1 MNYQIQIL
9 EHREAD
15 MTTYDEQFLTR
26 VFDSVTDP
34 FTIYDREFRIIKA
47 NQALQDL
54 FELPEEQLIGR
65 SCHEVFHQREV
76 ICDDCHVQE
85 VFRTGEPRILEKC
98 VPAPDGSERVFEVH
112 SYPIKDHQGLVI
124 RAVEHAREITV
135 RKRAEEE
142 LGRYKR
148 IVSAVHD
155 PMSFIDSTYT
165 YRTINDAYTEIFKR
179 TREEII
185 GHSVA
190 EIFGTEI
197 FEKQIKGHLDRCL
210 TGEEVHYLDW
220 FDFPD
225 GKRRCMHIG
234 YYPFFEND
242 KSVSGVVVNALDMT
256 ALELS
261 EEALRESEERFR
273 HAFENASIG
282 MCLVDTEG
290 RLMKVNNRMCK
301 IFGYSQEEL
310 EGMTVND
317 ITHPD
322 YLDVSPRFIQRAS
335 SGEITHA
342 EFEKQYYHKKGHIVW
357 GQVTSSLVRDDSGA
371 PLYFIS
377 HVKDI
382 TERKSLETQLQSS
395 QAFSEKIINSI
406 TDNLIVVDPRTHT
419 IVQANDAF
427 HSRIGL
433 EPPAAL
439 GMRCHE
445 VMLDRPSPCAE
456 SGIGCPMEETIRS
469 KRPALSDKTYPNAE
483 GIDRLLEV
491 ATYPLLDPQG
501 EISSIIRLERDVTEK
516 REMEEALA
524 FRSKELQKTQHQL
537 ETLFDISRQVSAI
550 DSLPEVVHFVQEIG
564 QEIFPESEMF
574 FFLLDGEKQ
583 RFLELEEC
591 NFSTVEPLLR
601 GIQELEQSG
610 LISDF
615 VKYVQ
620 NVKEMHI
627 MSSEYSNDIPAFLR
641 LISKSYPSWFGLP
654 ISTPHQCI
662 GYFLLGSRISQEY
675 SREDLHFFHNLFNQ
689 IAGDI
694 DHLVRHETEINN
706 LRQKV
711 TERTSHG
718 KIIGQSDEMQRIY
731 ELIDLVS
738 GSDATVLIAGENGTG
753 KELVAQAIH
762 RESHRG
768 SGPFIVANCSAYS
781 PTLLESELFGHEKG
795 AFTGAIKRKKGRI
808 ERAKGGTLFL
818 DEIGDIA
825 SATQV
830 LLLRFLQDH
839 CFERVGGEQTLEA
852 NVRVLAASNL
862 DLYKEVEAGRFR
874 DDLYYRLNVITVDM
888 PPLRDRKEDIPML
901 CKHFLEKYSLKEGK
915 QIQSFSSSAMQA
927 LLDHDWPGNVR
938 QLENAISHAVILA
951 QGAVV
956 EGRHLPQFLKQVSAE
971 PPSTSLAE
979 NERRLIL
986 AVLQECSWNKHEAAR
1001 QLQISRSTLYSKIRR
1016 YNLKKTT
1023 TSV

>member
-1 MNYQIQIL
+1 
-9 EHREAD
+9 

-34 FTIYDREFRIIKA
+34 FTIYDRDFRIIKA
-47 NQALQDL
+47 NKALVDL
-54 FELPEEQLIGR
+54 FQLSEEQLIGR
-65 SCHEVFHQREV
+65 SCYEVFYDRTAK
-76 ICDDCHVQE
+76 CDECHVQE
-85 VFRTGEPRILEKC
+85 VFNIGQPRMLEKR
-98 VPAPDGSERVFEVH
+98 VSTPDGSKRVFEVH
-112 SYPIKDHQGLVI
+112 SYPIKDHQGLTI
-124 RAVEHAREITV
+124 QAVEHAREITE

-142 LGRYKR
+142 LGRYKL

-155 PMSFIDSTYT
+155 PMSFIDRGYT
-165 YRTINDAYTEIFKR
+165 YRTVNDAYTEIFKK
-179 TREEII
+179 TRGEII

-190 EIFGTEI
+190 EMFGTEI
-197 FEKQIKGHLDRCL
+197 FEKQIKAHLDRCL
-210 TGEEVHYLDW
+210 TGEEVHYLSW
-220 FDFPD
+220 LDFPD
-225 GKRRCMHIG
+225 GKRRCMHIS
-234 YYPFFEND
+234 YYPYFEHD
-242 KSVSGVVVNALDMT
+242 KSVSGVVVNARDMT
-256 ALELS
+256 DLKLAQ
-261 EEALRESEERFR
+261 EALRESEERFR
-273 HAFENASIG
+273 HAFENASVGI
-282 MCLVDTEG
+282 CLVDNEG
-290 RLMKVNNRMCK
+290 RLLKVNNQMCE
-301 IFGYSQEEL
+301 IFGYSQDEL
-310 EGMTVND
+310 EAMTVND

-322 YLDVSPRFIQRAS
+322 YLDVSPSFIQRAS
-335 SGEITHA
+335 SGEISHA
-342 EFEKQYYHKKGHIVW
+342 EFEKQYYHKKGHLVW

-382 TERKSLETQLQSS
+382 TSRKSLEDQLQASR
-395 QAFSEKIINSI
+395 AFSEKIINSI

-427 HSRIGL
+427 HSRVGL
-433 EPPAAL
+433 EPPAAV
-439 GMRCHE
+439 GMRCHQI
-445 VMLDRPSPCAE
+445 MLDRPTPCAE

-483 GIDRLLEV
+483 GVDQLLEV
-491 ATYPLLDPQG
+491 ATYPLLDAQG

-537 ETLFDISRQVSAI
+537 ETLFDISRQVSAQ
-550 DSLPEVVHFVQEIG
+550 DSLPGVVRFVQQIG
-564 QEIFPESEMF
+564 EEIFPKSEML
-574 FFLLDGEKQ
+574 FFLLDGERQ
-583 RFLELEEC
+583 RFLDLGEHNFTVVGPLLSGLHELEH
-591 NFSTVEPLLR
+591 
-601 GIQELEQSG
+601 SG
-610 LISDF
+610 LVSDF
-615 VKYVQ
+615 VQYLQ
-620 NVKEMHI
+620 DIKETHI

-641 LISKSYPSWFGLP
+641 LISKSYPSWFGFP

-662 GYFLLGSRISQEY
+662 GYFLLGSPISRDY
-675 SREDLHFFHNLFNQ
+675 SREDLHFFHNLFSQ

-694 DHLVRHETEINN
+694 HHLVRHETEMNL
-706 LRQKV
+706 LRQEV
-711 TERTSHG
+711 GERTSHG
-718 KIIGQSDEMQRIY
+718 EIIGKSDEMQKIY

-825 SATQV
+825 PATQV

-839 CFERVGGEQTLEA
+839 CFERVGGELTLEA
-852 NVRVLAASNL
+852 DVRVLVATNR
-862 DLYKEVEAGRFR
+862 DLYREVEAGRFR
-874 DDLYYRLNVITVDM
+874 DDLYYRLNVITIDM
-888 PPLRDRKEDIPML
+888 PPLRNRKEDIPML
-901 CKHFLEKYSLKEGK
+901 CKHFLEKYSRKEGK

-927 LLDHDWPGNVR
+927 LLDHEWPGNVR

-951 QGAVV
+951 QGSVV
-956 EGRHLPQFLKQVSAE
+956 EGRHLPQFLKQVTEE

-1016 YNLKKTT
+1016 YNLMKG
-1023 TSV
+1023 TSSV

>member
-1 MNYQIQIL
+1 MS
-9 EHREAD
+9 
-15 MTTYDEQFLTR
+15 TYDEQFLTR

-34 FTIYDREFRIIKA
+34 FAIYDREFRIIKVNKA
-47 NQALQDL
+47 IMEL
-54 FELPEEQLIGR
+54 FQTDEEQLIGR
-65 SCHEVFHQREV
+65 FCYEAFYNRTA
-76 ICDDCHVQE
+76 ICEECHVQE
-85 VFRTGEPRILEKC
+85 VFRTGEARMIERR
-98 VPAPDGSERVFEVH
+98 VSQPDGSERIFEVY
-112 SYPIKDHQGLVI
+112 SYPIKDHQGLTI
-124 RAVEHAREITV
+124 QAVEHARDV
-135 RKRAEEE
+135 
-142 LGRYKR
+142 
-148 IVSAVHD
+148 
-155 PMSFIDSTYT
+155 
-165 YRTINDAYTEIFKR
+165 
-179 TREEII
+179 
-185 GHSVA
+185 
-190 EIFGTEI
+190 
-197 FEKQIKGHLDRCL
+197 
-210 TGEEVHYLDW
+210 
-220 FDFPD
+220 
-225 GKRRCMHIG
+225 
-234 YYPFFEND
+234 
-242 KSVSGVVVNALDMT
+242 T
-256 ALELS
+256 A
-261 EEALRESEERFR
+261 
-273 HAFENASIG
+273 
-282 MCLVDTEG
+282 
-290 RLMKVNNRMCK
+290 
-301 IFGYSQEEL
+301 
-310 EGMTVND
+310 
-317 ITHPD
+317 
-322 YLDVSPRFIQRAS
+322 
-335 SGEITHA
+335 
-342 EFEKQYYHKKGHIVW
+342 
-357 GQVTSSLVRDDSGA
+357 
-371 PLYFIS
+371 
-377 HVKDI
+377 
-382 TERKSLETQLQSS
+382 RKSLETQLGSS
-395 QAFSEKIINSI
+395 QAFSENIINSI
-406 TDNLIVVDPRTHT
+406 TDSLIVVDPKTN
-419 IVQANDAF
+419 IILQANEAF
-427 HSRIGL
+427 HSRVGL
-433 EPPAAL
+433 KSPTAV
-439 GMRCHE
+439 GSRCHE
-445 VMLDRPSPCAE
+445 IILDSPISCVE
-456 SGIGCPMEETIRS
+456 SGITCPMEKTVRT
-469 KRPALSDKTYPNAE
+469 KDPAMSDKVYPNASGE
-483 GIDRLLEV
+483 EQLLEV
-491 ATYPLLDPQG
+491 ATYPLLDSQG

-516 REMEEALA
+516 RKMEEALA

-550 DSLPEVVHFVQEIG
+550 DSFPKVVQFVQEIG

-591 NFSTVEPLLR
+591 NFSMVEPLVR

-615 VKYVQ
+615 VQYVQ
-620 NVKEMHI
+620 NVKKAHI
-627 MSSEYSNDIPAFLR
+627 MSSEYSNDNPAFLS
-641 LISKSYPSWFGLP
+641 LLSKSYPSWFGFP

-662 GYFLLGSRISQEY
+662 GYFLLGSKISQEY

-694 DHLVRHETEINN
+694 HHLIRHDTEINL
-706 LRQKV
+706 LRQEV

-718 KIIGQSDEMQRIY
+718 EIIGQSDEMQKIY

-738 GSDATVLIAGENGTG
+738 GSDATVLITGENGTG

-762 RESHRG
+762 RDSHRG

-781 PTLLESELFGHEKG
+781 PALLESELFGHEKG
-795 AFTGAIKRKKGRI
+795 AFTGAIKRKQGRI

-825 SATQV
+825 PATQV

-839 CFERVGGEQTLEA
+839 CFERVGGEQTLQA

-956 EGRHLPQFLKQVSAE
+956 EGRHLPQFLKQVTE
-971 PPSTSLAE
+971 ELPSTSIAE

>member
-1 MNYQIQIL
+1 
-9 EHREAD
+9 
-15 MTTYDEQFLTR
+15 MTTYDEQFLSR

-34 FTIYDREFRIIKA
+34 FGVYDREFRILKC
-47 NQALQDL
+47 NQTMMDL
-54 FELPEEQLIGR
+54 FKLPGEQLIGR
-65 SCHEVFHQREV
+65 FCYEAFYNRTA
-76 ICDDCHVQE
+76 ICDECHVQD
-85 VFRTGEPRILEKC
+85 VFRNGEPQMLEKR
-98 VPAPDGSERVFEVH
+98 VSLPDGSERIFEVY
-112 SYPIKDHQGLVI
+112 SYPIKDHQGFTI
-124 RAVEHAREITV
+124 QAVEHARDITK
-135 RKRAEEE
+135 RKRTEEE
-142 LGRYKR
+142 LGRYKL

-155 PMSFIDSTYT
+155 PMSFIDSNYT
-165 YRTINDAYTEIFKR
+165 YRTVNDAYTEIFKR

-185 GHSVA
+185 GHPVA
-190 EIFGTEI
+190 EMFGTEI
-197 FEKQIKGHLDRCL
+197 FEKKIKGHLDHCL

-220 FDFPD
+220 LDFPD
-225 GKRRCMHIG
+225 GKRRCMHIS

-242 KSVSGVVVNALDMT
+242 ECVSGVVVNARDT
-256 ALELS
+256 TDLELA
-261 EEALRESEERFR
+261 EEALRASEERFR

-290 RLMKVNNRMCK
+290 RFVKVNNQMCE

-310 EGMTVND
+310 ETMTVND

-322 YLDVSPRFIQRAS
+322 YLDVSPRFIQQSS
-335 SGEITHA
+335 SGEISHA

-357 GQVTSSLVRDDSGA
+357 GQVTSSLVQDDSGT

-377 HVKDI
+377 HVNDI

-395 QAFSEKIINSI
+395 QAFSDKIINSI
-406 TDNLIVVDPRTHT
+406 TDNLIVVDPRTHA

-427 HSRIGL
+427 HSRVGL
-433 EPPAAL
+433 EPSNAV

-445 VMLDRPSPCAE
+445 IMLDRPTPCADY
-456 SGIGCPMEETIRS
+456 GIRCPMEETVRT
-469 KRPALSDKTYPNAE
+469 KGPAMSDKFYPNAAGE
-483 GIDRLLEV
+483 ERLLEV
-491 ATYPLLDPQG
+491 ATYPLLDSQG

-516 REMEEALA
+516 REMEKALA

-550 DSLPEVVHFVQEIG
+550 ESLPEVVHFVQEIG

-583 RFLELEEC
+583 RFLELEDC

-615 VKYVQ
+615 VQYLQ
-620 NVKEMHI
+620 NVKETHI
-627 MSSEYSNDIPAFLR
+627 MSSEYSNDNPAFLS
-641 LISKSYPSWFGLP
+641 LLAKSYPSWFGLP

-662 GYFLLGSRISQEY
+662 GYFLLGSKISQEH

-694 DHLVRHETEINN
+694 HHLVRHDTEINR
-706 LRQKV
+706 LRQEV
-711 TERTSHG
+711 AERTSHG
-718 KIIGQSDEMQRIY
+718 KIIGQSDEMQKIY

-781 PTLLESELFGHEKG
+781 PALLESELFGHEKG

-825 SATQV
+825 PATQV

-852 NVRVLAASNL
+852 DVRVLAASNL
-862 DLYKEVEAGRFR
+862 DLYKAVEAGRFR
-874 DDLYYRLNVITVDM
+874 DDLYYRVNVITVDM

-956 EGRHLPQFLKQVSAE
+956 EGRHLPQFLKQVTEE
-971 PPSTSLAE
+971 PPSTSIAE
-979 NERRLIL
+979 NERRLIF

-1016 YNLKKTT
+1016 YNLKKTS